1 MKFRSIIAS
10 ALASVALF
18 SGCVKTELASLEGIS
33 AEPSLVAL
41 GFEGGTTKSIIKTNA
56 AWTLEIP
63 SEASDWLT
71 VTPTSG
77 EAAPN
82 GVEVTFT
89 MTATENPRKVE
100 AKLVVG
106 DKYQILT
113 IGQYGQVPMKIVTCA
128 EFANDDVCP
137 TGGSYYVEGFITKV
151 EKYDYGNLYI
161 KDDNGDE
168 LYVYGTLDADGNTKN
183 FSSLGIDVGDK
194 VILYGPKKYYGTTLE
209 MENATLIEVTVPAVF
224 DLNFRGIRDMYNEK
238 YPEKAEEY
246 SKLTKDEWKNLFKAD
261 LQDLKEDAT
270 EIKIPYTFK
279 GESFEIV
286 PGVEWI
292 RLKGISNDGGNYVAT
307 LSVDAYPEKAAPRKT
322 TLVLKGVT
330 TVNKVKKESNLELSV
345 VQYGITPD
353 PVSIE
358 TAVAQGA
365 DAWVTVK
372 GIVTGLHNKGCHVT
386 DAAGNTIYAFV
397 NGADDKAVGAVLGDE
412 VLLTGALGAYR
423 QFYQIATPIIRVL
436 ASKQAV
442 VYPEPAVVD
451 AELLATF
458 ASQNQTAKYIVATGV
473 ADGTNYGAVT
483 VAGNTISP
491 YQTLAKLDM
500 PSFYGKKVTLKGYAL
515 QYQASKSD
523 LRILVTSVEEVK
535 DAYLAETFNEGK
547 GQFTFDDKVLPEGST
562 YVWKHS
568 TYDGAGY
575 MKASAYINK
584 ACKAAESWLV
594 SPEVDLTSARTA
606 KLSFEHALNNL
617 NSGNIN
623 DHIALMVK
631 KAGAEW
637 TAVAIPQN
645 PAGNSYDY
653 VNSGDIN
660 LAAYVGGKFQF
671 AFKYVSTTAISPT
684 WQIRKV
690 VVE

>member
-89 MTATENPRKVE
+89 MTATETPRKVE

-246 SKLTKDEWKNLFKAD
+246 SKLTKDEWKNLLKAD

-358 TAVAQGA
+358 DAVAQGV

-397 NGADDKAVGAVLGDE
+397 NGDDDKAVGAVLGDE

-436 ASKQAV
+436 ASNQAV

-473 ADGTNYGAVT
+473 ADGSNYGAVT

-491 YQTLAKLDM
+491 YQTLTKLDM
-500 PSFYGKKVTLKGYAL
+500 PSFFGKKVTLKGYAL

-547 GQFTFDDKVLPEGST
+547 GQFAFDDKVLPEGST

-568 TYDGAGY
+568 TFDGAGY
-575 MKASAYINK
+575 MKASAFVGG
-584 ACKAAESWLV
+584 ACKDAESWLV
-594 SPEVDLTSARTA
+594 SPEVDLTSATAA

-617 NSGNIN
+617 KGGNIN

-631 KAGAEW
+631 KSGGEW
-637 TAVAIPQN
+637 TAVEIPQN

-671 AFKYVSTTAISPT
+671 AFKYVSTTSFSPT

>member
-89 MTATENPRKVE
+89 MTATETPRKVE

-168 LYVYGTLDADGNTKN
+168 LYVYGTLDADGNSKN
-183 FSSLGIDVGDK
+183 FTSLGIDVGDK

-286 PGVEWI
+286 PGVDWI
-292 RLKGISNDGGNYVAT
+292 HLKGISNDGGNYVAT
-307 LSVDAYPEKAAPRKT
+307 LSVDAYPEKKGPRKT
-322 TLVLKGVT
+322 TLILKGKT
-330 TVNKVKKESNLELSV
+330 KVNKVVKESNLELPV

-353 PVSIE
+353 PISIE
-358 TAVAQGA
+358 DAVAQGV

-386 DAAGNTIYAFV
+386 DAAGNTIYAYV

-436 ASKQAV
+436 TSKQAV

-491 YQTLAKLDM
+491 YQTLTKLDM

-535 DAYLAETFNEGK
+535 DAYLSETFNDGA
-547 GQFTFDDKVLPEGST
+547 GQFTFDDKILPEGST

-594 SPEVDLTSARTA
+594 SPEVDLTSATTA

-637 TAVAIPQN
+637 TAVTIPQN

-690 VVE
+690 IVE